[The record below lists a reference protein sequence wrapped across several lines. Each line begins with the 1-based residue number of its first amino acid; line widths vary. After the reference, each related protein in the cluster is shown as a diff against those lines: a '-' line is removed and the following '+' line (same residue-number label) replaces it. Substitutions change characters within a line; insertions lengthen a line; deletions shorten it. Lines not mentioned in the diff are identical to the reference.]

1 MSEYIYIS
9 HYRPNKVSWWGSLEG
24 SIFSY
29 YVFEDV
35 WVTSYQLPIV
45 KSMTGQVALRETSRV
60 GLADFLAQSMA
71 VEFDVLILDAER
83 ELELYIRGRWPI

>member
-1 MSEYIYIS
+1 M
-9 HYRPNKVSWWGSLEG
+9 
-24 SIFSY
+24 
-29 YVFEDV
+29 

-83 ELELYIRGRWPI
+83 ELELYQRKVANLKKRKQEILGKEPKVAQQTHDSAPCDPPV